1 MGTEFELRLF
11 HQLTGQEFVFD
22 GLENISTQGKL
33 YVFEEDFSNLI
44 DGTYNYY
51 LYEDDELI
59 EDGLLVFGDFVSPV
73 NEYEKNN
80 KTVSYEG

>member
-1 MGTEFELRLF
+1 
-11 HQLTGQEFVFD
+11 
-22 GLENISTQGKL
+22 L
-33 YVFEEDFSNLI
+33 YSFEEDFSGLL

-59 EDGLLVFGDFVSPV
+59 EEGLLVYGDFVSPV
-73 NEYEKNN
+73 SEYEKNN